1 MKTRNIA
8 IIVGLLLAGGTAWH
22 YRDKSTPAERM
33 LANGSPVAKGRVGA
47 SNQDWQFVPRGVLTA
62 ASPSSVDPRI
72 AKLTERL
79 RQKGMGR
86 VAPPVM
92 PTPVVPKESLIP
104 KQPILSEQQQKEL
117 NAIYNG
123 PYKDV
128 TYLGNGDNA
137 TVKMLASPDL
147 AWLPPGEAL
156 GAEAKSRR
164 FFTNNKALLRIG
176 SPDQEL
182 QLAKSETMTDG
193 TQVLRFQQTFGG
205 LEVWP
210 AQVVTN
216 VAKDG
221 RLTAMTGAY
230 VPTPEGL
237 ALNATVA
244 PTEAVRVAWAHIG
257 LLPPT
262 TRPAPVLKIYA
273 ENGAAKELAYEVMV
287 EGGMRDSQVFVSA
300 ISGKVLK
307 SISKICT
314 GAVTGSGVG
323 LVSSTPLPLNLWQ
336 SGATFYA
343 IDTSKPMYN
352 ATTGAGRIMIYNN
365 GNAGDAGLA
374 LSPIVAS
381 SSQFSFGDPEA
392 VSALYC
398 LGIVYNFY
406 QSDFGRNSYDNA
418 GATMIGVVRYAD
430 PAGTPM
436 NNAFWNGPR
445 KFMAFGNADKLA
457 GALDVVAHEMTHAVV
472 NTTADLVY
480 QNQSGALNESFA
492 DIFGEGAEW
501 KSSSTSD
508 WMIGTNLNNPLRN
521 MKDPG
526 SMQIGLGRSYP
537 AKMSE
542 FISDTDSFL
551 NNFDGRDAGGVHLNS
566 SIPNHAFYLLV
577 EGLPGGGIGRS
588 KAHQIFYRTLTTKL
602 NKGSDF
608 QDLRAGAVLSAKE
621 IYGVGSAESLKVMA
635 AFDAVEIYDPV
646 IVVSEVPDQYTP
658 VTGTDNY
665 VFLYPSN
672 GYYYLARR
680 EAAIDGAGYWDW
692 ISTYQLSMTT
702 RPSVS
707 GDGSTVAFVT
717 LDYDFGIA
725 QTSSTMGSQ
734 QQVFGYPGIFNSVAL
749 SPDATK
755 FACIARNSTTGIPE
769 SKLYLGNLSANTSEI
784 INLNVPTIDGVS
796 STPFTAVD
804 EIDFSP
810 DGTLLAFDGFSSTTL
825 SDGTTLSSWSIYIIN
840 LRTKAIYSLL
850 QQLPGVTVRRPS
862 FSRVGACRLAFELIE
877 GSRRYV
883 GAWDLMNGAWGEV
896 RNDPDV
902 GIGAYPRYSAADDKM
917 TYTGSYYSAGYYYPI
932 QAYMR
937 MLADRVSPD
946 NTQLPTA
953 VQYDGRNG
961 LSYRRGTFNGPPLVT
976 VAALNASVKGG
987 SSGKFRVSRI
997 AGDQTI
1003 RVPVS
1008 FKPIG
1013 TARPGADYARLD
1025 TVAVLPA
1032 GVSYVDVTVNSLI
1045 PAGGASKALT
1055 LSIDPQF
1062 HYTTPENPTAAT
1074 MTLIAATPTYAEWA
1088 AANGMSTVTKG
1099 ADDDGDGY
1107 SNLLEYALGANPSA
1121 MADISQSTAVAEA
1134 SGQKYMQIALSRSL
1148 IRPSLTW
1155 SLERSADM
1163 VNWTAATSSVITDTA
1178 SQLVLRDT
1186 LPLSGNEKRFIR
1198 VRVTEQ

>member
-8 IIVGLLLAGGTAWH
+8 IIIALLIAGGAARH
-22 YRDKSTPAERM
+22 FSDKSTPAERM
-33 LANGSPVAKGRVGA
+33 LAHGSPVAKGSIG
-47 SNQDWQFVPRGVLTA
+47 STKQDWQFVPRGVLT
-62 ASPSSVDPRI
+62 SSSVSVDPKI

-86 VAPPVM
+86 VAPQAM
-92 PTPVVPKESLIP
+92 PTPVVPKENLIP
-104 KQPILSEQQQKEL
+104 KQPVLSDLQQKEL
-117 NAIYNG
+117 NTILNG
-123 PYKDV
+123 PYKDI
-128 TYLGNGDNA
+128 TYLGNSDNA

-147 AWLPPGEAL
+147 AWLPPGEQL

-164 FFTNNKALLRIG
+164 FFANNKALLRIG
-176 SPDQEL
+176 APDQEL
-182 QLAKSETMTDG
+182 LLAKSETMTDG

-237 ALNATVA
+237 VLNATVA
-244 PTEAVRVAWAHIG
+244 SSEAVRVAWAHIG

-262 TRPAPVLKIYA
+262 ARPEPVLKIYA

-314 GAVTGSGVG
+314 GAVSGSGVG

-343 IDTSKPMYN
+343 RDTTKPMYN
-352 ATTGAGRIMIYNN
+352 AGTGAGVIQIYNN
-365 GNAGDAGLA
+365 NNTGPKGTFTE
-374 LSPIVAS
+374 STS
-381 SSQFSFGDPEA
+381 SSQFSFSDSEA
-392 VSALYC
+392 ASALYC
-398 LGIVYNFY
+398 MGKTYDFY
-406 QSDFGRNSYDNA
+406 LSEFSRNSYDNA
-418 GATMIGVVRYAD
+418 GATMIGVVRYASV
-430 PAGTPM
+430 AGTPM
-436 NNAFWNGPR
+436 PNAFWNGSW
-445 KFMAFGNADKLA
+445 MAFGNADKLA
-457 GALDVVAHEMTHAVV
+457 GALDVVAHEMSHAVIQK
-472 NTTADLVY
+472 TADLLY
-480 QNQSGALNESFA
+480 ENQSGAMNESFA
-492 DIFGEGAEW
+492 DIFGEGTEL
-501 KSSSTSD
+501 KVTGSSD
-508 WMIGTNLNNPLRN
+508 WKIGTNLVTMGILR
-521 MKDPG
+521 D
-526 SMQIGLGRSYP
+526 
-537 AKMSE
+537 
-542 FISDTDSFL
+542 FISPENHQQPSRMSAFVRTSTDE
-551 NNFDGRDAGGVHLNS
+551 GGVHTNS
-566 SIPNHAFYLLV
+566 GIPNHAYYLLV

-602 NKGSDF
+602 SKNSDF
-608 QDLRAGAVLSAKE
+608 QDLRAGAVLSANE
-621 IYGVGSAESLKVMA
+621 LYGSGSVESQKVKA
-635 AFDAVEIYDPV
+635 AFDAVEIYDPA

-658 VTGTDNY
+658 VAGTDSY

-680 EAAIDGAGYWDW
+680 EAAIDGAGNWDW

-734 QQVFGYPGIFNSVAL
+734 QQTFGYPGIFNSVAL
-749 SPDATK
+749 SPDSTK

-769 SKLYLGNLSANTSEI
+769 SRLYLGNLSTNTSEI

-796 STPFTAVD
+796 STPFTSVD

-810 DGTLLAFDGFSSTTL
+810 DGTMVAFDGYSSTTL
-825 SDGTTLSSWSIYIIN
+825 SDGTVLSGWSIYIIN

-850 QQLPGVTVRRPS
+850 RQLPGISVGRPS
-862 FSRVGACRLAFELIE
+862 FSRIGACRLAFELYD
-877 GSRRYV
+877 GTYRYAV
-883 GAWDLMNGAWGEV
+883 AWDLMNGSYGQV
-896 RNDPDV
+896 RQDLDR
-902 GIGAYPRYSAADDKM
+902 GIRAYPRYSAADDKM
-917 TYTGSYYSAGYYYPI
+917 TYTGSYYSAGYYYPV

-937 MLADRVSPD
+937 MLADKVSPD
-946 NTQLPTA
+946 NTQLPTS
-953 VQYDGRNG
+953 VQLYGRNG
-961 LSYRRGTFNGPPLVT
+961 LSYRRGAFNGPPLVT

-987 SSGKFRVSRI
+987 TSGKFRVSRI

-1013 TARPGADYARLD
+1013 TARPGADYSQLD
-1025 TVAVLPA
+1025 TIAVLPA

-1074 MTLIAATPTYAEWA
+1074 MTLTAATPTYAEWA
-1088 AANGMSTVTKG
+1088 AANGMSATTKG
-1099 ADDDGDGY
+1099 ADDDSDGY
-1107 SNLLEYALGANPSA
+1107 SNLLEYALGANPSS

-1148 IRPSLTW
+1148 IRPGLTW

-1186 LPLSGNEKRFIR
+1186 LPLNGNEKRFIR
-1198 VRVTEQ
+1198 IRVTEQ

>member
-1 MKTRNIA
+1 MRTRNIA
-8 IIVGLLLAGGTAWH
+8 IIIALLLVGSAAWH
-22 YRDKSTPAERM
+22 FSDKSTPAERM
-33 LANGSPVAKGRVGA
+33 LAHGSPVAKGSIG
-47 SNQDWQFVPRGVLTA
+47 STKQDWQFVPRGVLT
-62 ASPSSVDPRI
+62 SSSVSVDPKI

-86 VAPPVM
+86 VAPPAM
-92 PTPVVPKESLIP
+92 PAPVVPKESLIP

-117 NAIYNG
+117 NAILNG

-128 TYLGNGDNA
+128 TYLGNFDNA

-147 AWLPPGEAL
+147 AWLPPGEQL

-237 ALNATVA
+237 VLSPTVA
-244 PTEAVRVAWAHIG
+244 PGEAVRVAWAHIG

-262 TRPAPVLKIYA
+262 ARPEPVLKIYA

-336 SGATFYA
+336 EGATFYA
-343 IDTSKPMYN
+343 KDTTKPMYN
-352 ATTGAGRIMIYNN
+352 AGTGAGFIQIYNN
-365 GNAGDAGLA
+365 NNTGPSGTLTPATSTSQ
-374 LSPIVAS
+374 LS
-381 SSQFSFGDPEA
+381 FSDPEA
-392 VSALYC
+392 ASALYC
-398 LGIVYNFY
+398 LGRTYDFY
-406 QSDFGRNSYDNA
+406 QSEFGRNSYDNA
-418 GATMIGVVRYAD
+418 GANMIGVVRYAD
-430 PAGTPM
+430 KAGTPTA
-436 NNAFWNGPR
+436 NAHWSSAG
-445 KFMAFGNADKLA
+445 KYMAFGNADKYA
-457 GALDVVAHEMTHAVV
+457 GAIDIVAHEMTHAVV
-472 NTTADLVY
+472 NTTADLAY
-480 QNQSGALNESFA
+480 QNQSGAMNESFA
-492 DIFGEGAEW
+492 DIFGEGSEW
-501 KSSSTSD
+501 KVAGVSD
-508 WMIGTNLNNPLRN
+508 WKMGTSLSKPSRD
-521 MKDPG
+521 MKAPG
-526 SMQIGLGRSYP
+526 SMQIGSLGRSYP
-537 AKMSE
+537 EKMSE
-542 FISDTDSFL
+542 FISASDPFLDNLVNRDS
-551 NNFDGRDAGGVHLNS
+551 GGVHLNS

-588 KAHQIFYRTLTTKL
+588 KAHQIFYRTLATKL
-602 NKGSDF
+602 SKNSDF

-621 IYGVGSAESLKVMA
+621 LYGASSAESLKVMA

-646 IVVSEVPDQYTP
+646 IVVSDVPDQYKP
-658 VTGTDNY
+658 VSGTDSY
-665 VFLYPSN
+665 VYLYPSN

-680 EAAIDGAGYWDW
+680 EAAIDGVGYYNWV
-692 ISTYQLSMTT
+692 STYQVSMTT

-707 GDGSTVAFVT
+707 GDGSMVAFVT
-717 LDYDFGIA
+717 LDYDFGLA

-734 QQVFGYPGIFNSVAL
+734 QQKLGYPGIFNSVAL

-769 SKLYLGNLSANTSEI
+769 SKLYLGNLTTNTSEI
-784 INLNVPTIDGVS
+784 INLNVPAIDGES
-796 STPFTAVD
+796 SKPFTAVD

-810 DGTLLAFDGFSSTTL
+810 DGTLVAFDGYSSTTL

-862 FSRVGACRLAFELIE
+862 FSRIGACRLAFELIE
-877 GSRRYV
+877 GTRRYV
-883 GAWDLMNGAWGEV
+883 GAWDLMNGTWGEV
-896 RNDPDV
+896 RNDLDV

-917 TYTGSYYSAGYYYPI
+917 MYTGSYYYGGYYYPV

-937 MLADRVSPD
+937 MRSDYVSPD
-946 NTQLPTA
+946 TTQLPTS

-976 VAALNASVKGG
+976 VSALNASVKGG

-1013 TARPGADYARLD
+1013 TARPGADYSQLD
-1025 TVAVLPA
+1025 TIAVLPA

-1074 MTLIAATPTYAEWA
+1074 MTLTAATPTYAEWA
-1088 AANGMSTVTKG
+1088 VTNGMSATTKT

-1107 SNLLEYALGANPSA
+1107 SNLLEYALGANPKSA
-1121 MADISQSTAVAEA
+1121 DDIRQTTAIAEA
-1134 SGQKYMQIALSRSL
+1134 AGQKYLQISLTRSL
-1148 IRPSLTW
+1148 LRPGLTW

-1163 VNWTAATSSVITDTA
+1163 ASWTAATSSVVTDT
-1178 SQLVLRDT
+1178 STELVLRDT
-1186 LPLSGNEKRFIR
+1186 LPLTGNEKRFIR
-1198 VRVTEQ
+1198 IRVTE

>member
-8 IIVGLLLAGGTAWH
+8 IIIALLLVGGAAWH
-22 YRDKSTPAERM
+22 FSDRSTPAEQI
-33 LANGSPVAKGRVGA
+33 LAYGSPVAKGTVGTVR
-47 SNQDWQFVPRGVLTA
+47 QDWQFVPRGVLTSSSS
-62 ASPSSVDPRI
+62 ASTDPRI

-86 VAPPVM
+86 VAPSAM

-104 KQPILSEQQQKEL
+104 RQPVLSEQQQKEL

-128 TYLGNGDNA
+128 TYLGNSDNA

-147 AWLPPGEAL
+147 AWLPPGEQL

-164 FFTNNKALLRIG
+164 FFTNNKALLRIDA
-176 SPDQEL
+176 PDQEL
-182 QLAKSETMTDG
+182 LLAKAETMNDG

-216 VAKDG
+216 VANDG

-237 ALNATVA
+237 VLNATVA
-244 PTEAVRVAWAHIG
+244 PIEAVRVAWAHIG

-300 ISGKVLK
+300 ISGRVLK

-323 LVSSTPLPLNLWQ
+323 LVSSTPLSLNLWQ

-343 IDTSKPMYN
+343 KDTTKPMYN
-352 ATTGAGRIMIYNN
+352 SGSGAGFIQIYNN
-365 GNAGDAGLA
+365 NNTGPSGTFTPAT
-374 LSPIVAS
+374 S
-381 SSQFSFGDPEA
+381 SSQYSFSDPEA
-392 VSALYC
+392 ASALYC
-398 LGIVYNFY
+398 LGKVFDFY
-406 QSDFGRNSYDNA
+406 QSEFGRNSYDNA
-418 GATMIGVVRYAD
+418 GANMIGVVRFAQVSGQ
-430 PAGTPM
+430 PFA
-436 NNAFWNGPR
+436 NAFWSDAT
-445 KFMAFGNADKLA
+445 KIMAFGNYDKMA
-457 GALDVVAHEMTHAVV
+457 GALDVVGHEMTHAVV
-472 NTTADLVY
+472 SKSADLVY
-480 QNQSGALNESFA
+480 QDQSGAMNESFA
-492 DIFGEGAEW
+492 DIFGEGVEW
-501 KSSSTSD
+501 RVAGSSD
-508 WMIGTNLNNPLRN
+508 WKLGTNLTT
-521 MKDPG
+521 
-526 SMQIGLGRSYP
+526 IGVIRDMVTPEAHQQPS
-537 AKMSE
+537 KMS
-542 FISDTDSFL
+542 SYVRTTNDQ
-551 NNFDGRDAGGVHLNS
+551 GGVHTNS
-566 SIPNHAFYLLV
+566 GISNHAFYLLV
-577 EGLPGGGIGRS
+577 EGLPGGGIGRT

-602 NKGSDF
+602 SKNSDF

-621 IYGVGSAESLKVMA
+621 LYGVGSTEALKVMA
-635 AFDAVEIYDPV
+635 AFDAVEIYDPSV
-646 IVVSEVPDQYTP
+646 VVSTAPDQYTP
-658 VTGTDNY
+658 ASGTDSY
-665 VFLYPSN
+665 IYLYPSN

-680 EAAIDGAGYWDW
+680 EAAIDGAGYYNWV
-692 ISTYQLSMTT
+692 STYQLSMLT

-707 GDGSTVAFVT
+707 GDGGLVAFVT
-717 LDYDFGIA
+717 LDYDFGLA

-734 QQVFGYPGIFNSVAL
+734 QQKLGYPGIFNSVAL

-755 FACIARNSTTGIPE
+755 FACIARNSTTGIAE
-769 SKLYLGNLSANTSEI
+769 SKLYLGNLTTNTSEV

-796 STPFTAVD
+796 STPFTSVD

-810 DGTLLAFDGFSSTTL
+810 DGTMVAFDGYSSTTL
-825 SDGTTLSSWSIYIIN
+825 SDGTVLSGWSIYIIN

-850 QQLPGVTVRRPS
+850 RPTAGWGVSRPS
-862 FSRVGACRLAFELIE
+862 FSRIGACRLAFELYD
-877 GSRRYV
+877 GTYRYAA
-883 GAWDLMNGAWGEV
+883 AWDLMNGSIGQV
-896 RNDPDV
+896 RQDLDR
-902 GIGAYPRYSAADDKM
+902 GIRAYPRFSAADDKM
-917 TYTGSYYSAGYYYPI
+917 MYTGAYNSGGYYYPV
-932 QAYMR
+932 QAYMK
-937 MLADRVSPD
+937 MLSDHVNPD

-961 LSYRRGTFNGPPLVT
+961 LSYRRGSFNGPPLVT
-976 VAALNASVKGG
+976 VSALNSSVKGG

-1013 TARPGADYARLD
+1013 TARPGADYSQLD
-1025 TVAVLPA
+1025 TIAVLPA

-1074 MTLIAATPTYAEWA
+1074 MTLTAATPTYAEWA
-1088 AANGMSTVTKG
+1088 VTNGMSATTKT

-1107 SNLLEYALGANPSA
+1107 SNLLEYALGANPKSA
-1121 MADISQSTAVAEA
+1121 DDIRQATAIAEA
-1134 SGQKYMQIALSRSL
+1134 AGQKYLQISLTRTL
-1148 IRPSLTW
+1148 IRPGLTW

-1163 VNWTAATSSVITDTA
+1163 VNWTAASSSVITDTA
-1178 SQLVLRDT
+1178 SELVLRDA
-1186 LPLSGNEKRFIR
+1186 LPLTGNEKRFIR
-1198 VRVTEQ
+1198 IRVTE

>member
-1 MKTRNIA
+1 MKARNLA
-8 IIVGLLLAGGTAWH
+8 IIVGLLLVGGATWH
-22 YRDKSTPAERM
+22 FSDRSTPAERM
-33 LANGSPVAKGRVGA
+33 LANGSPVAKGSIGTA
-47 SNQDWQFVPRGVLTA
+47 KQDWQFVPRGVLTT

-92 PTPVVPKESLIP
+92 PAPVVPKENLIP

-117 NAIYNG
+117 NAILNG

-128 TYLGNGDNA
+128 TYLGNFDNA

-147 AWLPPGEAL
+147 AWLPPGELL

-176 SPDQEL
+176 APDQEL
-182 QLAKSETMTDG
+182 LLAKAETMNDG

-216 VAKDG
+216 VAQDG
-221 RLTAMTGAY
+221 RLTTMTGAY

-237 ALNATVA
+237 VLNATVA
-244 PTEAVRVAWAHIG
+244 SSEAVRVAWAHIG

-262 TRPAPVLKIYA
+262 ARPEPVLRIYA

-343 IDTSKPMYN
+343 IDTTKPMYN
-352 ATTGAGRIMIYNN
+352 AAAGTGRIKIYNN
-365 GNAGDAGLA
+365 NNQGPSAA
-374 LSPIVAS
+374 SPAS
-381 SSQFSFGDPEA
+381 SSASQYAYSDSEAASLLYNLGLTYDFYKNEFS
-392 VSALYC
+392 
-398 LGIVYNFY
+398 
-406 QSDFGRNSYDNA
+406 RNSYDNN
-418 GATMIGVVRYAD
+418 GADMIGIVRYTQQ
-430 PAGTPM
+430 AGIPM
-436 NNAFWNGPR
+436 LNATWNGS
-445 KFMAFGNADKLA
+445 FMAFGNADKFA

-472 NTTADLVY
+472 QKTAELVY
-480 QNQSGALNESFA
+480 ENQSGALNESLA
-492 DIFGEGAEW
+492 DIMGEGAEW
-501 KSSSTSD
+501 KAAGLSD
-508 WMIGTNLNNPLRN
+508 WKLGAVLG
-521 MKDPG
+521 PG
-526 SMQIGLGRSYP
+526 MQRDLIAPEACGQPS
-537 AKMSE
+537 KMS
-542 FISDTDSFL
+542 SFL
-551 NNFDGRDAGGVHLNS
+551 RTSTDYGGVHTNS
-566 SIPNHAFYLLV
+566 GIPNHAFYLLV

-602 NKGSDF
+602 SKNSDF
-608 QDLRAGAVLSAKE
+608 QDLRAGAVLSANE
-621 IYGVGSAESLKVMA
+621 LYGSGSVESQKVKA
-635 AFDAVEIYDPV
+635 AFDAVEIYDPA
-646 IVVSEVPDQYTP
+646 IVVSDVPDQYTP
-658 VTGTDNY
+658 VAGTDSY

-680 EAAIDGAGYWDW
+680 EAAIDGAGNWDW
-692 ISTYQLSMTT
+692 VSTYQLSMTT

-734 QQVFGYPGIFNSVAL
+734 QQKLGYPGIFNSVAL

-769 SKLYLGNLSANTSEI
+769 SKLYLGNLTTNTSEVI
-784 INLNVPTIDGVS
+784 SLNVPTIDGVS
-796 STPFTAVD
+796 STPFTSVD

-810 DGTLLAFDGFSSTTL
+810 DGTMVAFDGYSSTAL
-825 SDGTTLSSWSIYIIN
+825 SDGTVLSGWSIYIIN

-850 QQLPGVTVRRPS
+850 RQLPGVSVGRPS
-862 FSRVGACRLAFELIE
+862 FSRIGACRMAFELYD
-877 GSRRYV
+877 GTYRYA
-883 GAWDLMNGAWGEV
+883 GAWDLMNGSFGEV
-896 RNDPDV
+896 RKDMDR
-902 GIGAYPRYSAADDKM
+902 GIRAYPRYSAADDKM

-932 QAYMR
+932 QAYMG
-937 MLADRVSPD
+937 MLADKVSPD
-946 NTQLPTA
+946 NTQLPTS
-953 VQYDGRNG
+953 VQLYGRNG

-976 VAALNASVKGG
+976 VSALNASVKGG

-1013 TARPGADYARLD
+1013 TARPGADYSQLD
-1025 TVAVLPA
+1025 TIAVLPA

-1074 MTLIAATPTYAEWA
+1074 MTLTAATPTYAEWA
-1088 AANGMSTVTKG
+1088 ATNGMSATTKT

-1107 SNLLEYALGANPSA
+1107 SNLLEYALGANPKSA
-1121 MADISQSTAVAEA
+1121 DDIRQTTAIAEA
-1134 SGQKYMQIALSRSL
+1134 AGQKYLQISLTRSL
-1148 IRPSLTW
+1148 LRPGLTW

-1163 VNWTAATSSVITDTA
+1163 ANWTAATSSVVTDT
-1178 SQLVLRDT
+1178 SSELVLRDT
-1186 LPLSGNEKRFIR
+1186 LPLTGNEKRFIR
-1198 VRVTEQ
+1198 IRVTEQ

>member
-1 MKTRNIA
+1 MKTRNLA
-8 IIVGLLLAGGTAWH
+8 IIVALLIVGGAAWH
-22 YRDKSTPAERM
+22 FSDKSTPAERM
-33 LANGSPVAKGRVGA
+33 LAHGSPVAKGSIG
-47 SNQDWQFVPRGVLTA
+47 STKQDWQFVPRGVLTSSS
-62 ASPSSVDPRI
+62 ASTDPRI

-117 NAIYNG
+117 NAILNG

-147 AWLPPGEAL
+147 AWLPPGEQL

-164 FFTNNKALLRIG
+164 FFANNKALLRIG
-176 SPDQEL
+176 APDQEL
-182 QLAKSETMTDG
+182 LLAKSETMTDG

-237 ALNATVA
+237 VLNASVA

-323 LVSSTPLPLNLWQ
+323 LVSSTPLSLNLWQ
-336 SGATFYA
+336 SGSTFYA
-343 IDTSKPMYN
+343 IDTTKPMYN
-352 ATTGAGRIMIYNN
+352 ATTGAGRIMVFNN
-365 GNAGDAGLA
+365 NRGGQASLPS
-374 LSPIVAS
+374 SPVATS
-381 SSQFSFGDPEA
+381 SSQLTFSDPEA

-398 LGIVYNFY
+398 LGKVYDFY
-406 QSDFGRNSYDNA
+406 QSEFGRNSYDNA
-418 GATMIGVVRYAD
+418 GATMVGVVRYAD
-430 PAGTPM
+430 PAGMPWK
-436 NNAFWNGPR
+436 NAHWDG
-445 KFMAFGNADKLA
+445 KLMAFGDGDKLA
-457 GALDVVAHEMTHAVV
+457 GALDIVAHEMTHAVV
-472 NTTADLVY
+472 GNTAELVY
-480 QNQSGALNESFA
+480 QDQSGAMDESFA
-492 DIFGEGAEW
+492 DIFGEGTEL
-501 KSSSTSD
+501 KVTGSSD
-508 WMIGTNLNNPLRN
+508 WKIGTNLVTMGILR
-521 MKDPG
+521 D
-526 SMQIGLGRSYP
+526 
-537 AKMSE
+537 
-542 FISDTDSFL
+542 FISPENHQQPSRMSAFVRTSTDE
-551 NNFDGRDAGGVHLNS
+551 GGVHTNS
-566 SIPNHAFYLLV
+566 GIPNHAYYLLV

-602 NKGSDF
+602 SKNSDF

-621 IYGVGSAESLKVMA
+621 LYGVGSAESLKVMA
-635 AFDAVEIYDPV
+635 AFDAVEIYDPAT
-646 IVVSEVPDQYTP
+646 VVSDVPDQYTP
-658 VTGTDNY
+658 VAGTDSY

-680 EAAIDGAGYWDW
+680 EAAIDGAGNWDW
-692 ISTYQLSMTT
+692 VSTYQLSMTT

-734 QQVFGYPGIFNSVAL
+734 QQVFGFPGIFNSIAL

-769 SKLYLGNLSANTSEI
+769 SKLYLGNLSTNTSEI

-796 STPFTAVD
+796 SMPFTSVD

-810 DGTLLAFDGFSSTTL
+810 DGTMVAFDGYSSTTL
-825 SDGTTLSSWSIYIIN
+825 SDGTKLSGWSIYIIN

-850 QQLPGVTVRRPS
+850 RQLPGVTVRRPS
-862 FSRVGACRLAFELIE
+862 FSRIGACRLAFELTE

-883 GAWDLMNGAWGEV
+883 GAWDLMNGTFGEV
-896 RNDPDV
+896 RNDPDL

-917 TYTGSYYSAGYYYPI
+917 MYTGTYLYGGYYYPI
-932 QAYMR
+932 QAFMR
-937 MLADRVSPD
+937 MMSDRVNPD
-946 NTQLPTA
+946 NSQLPTS

-961 LSYRRGTFNGPPLVT
+961 LSYRRGAFNGPPLVT
-976 VAALNASVKGG
+976 VAALNSSVKGG

-1074 MTLIAATPTYAEWA
+1074 MTLTAATPTYAEWA
-1088 AANGMSTVTKG
+1088 ATNGMSATTKT

-1107 SNLLEYALGANPSA
+1107 SNLLEYALGANPSS
-1121 MADISQSTAVAEA
+1121 MADIRQATAIAEA
-1134 SGQKYMQIALSRSL
+1134 SGQKYMQLSLSRTL

-1163 VNWTAATSSVITDTA
+1163 VNWTAATSAVITDTA
-1178 SQLVLRDT
+1178 SELVLRDT

>member
-1 MKTRNIA
+1 MHFSDN
-8 IIVGLLLAGGTAWH
+8 
-22 YRDKSTPAERM
+22 STPAERM
-33 LANGSPVAKGRVGA
+33 LANGSPVAKGSVGSA
-47 SNQDWQFVPRGVLTA
+47 KQDWQFVPRGVLTA
-62 ASPSSVDPRI
+62 SSSASTDPRI

-86 VAPPVM
+86 VTPPAM
-92 PTPVVPKESLIP
+92 PAAVTPKESLIP
-104 KQPILSEQQQKEL
+104 KQPILTELQQKEL
-117 NAIYNG
+117 NAILNG

-128 TYLGNGDNA
+128 TYLGNADNA

-147 AWLPPGEAL
+147 AWLPPGEQL

-164 FFTNNKALLRIG
+164 FFTNNKSLLRIG
-176 SPDQEL
+176 APDQEL
-182 QLAKSETMTDG
+182 QLAKTETMTDG

-237 ALNATVA
+237 VLNAAVA
-244 PTEAVRVAWAHIG
+244 TGDAVRVAWAHIG
-257 LLPPT
+257 LLPPNN
-262 TRPAPVLKIYA
+262 RPEPVLKIYT

-307 SISKICT
+307 VISKICT
-314 GAVTGSGVG
+314 AAVTGSGVG

-343 IDTSKPMYN
+343 IDTTKPMYN
-352 ATTGAGRIMIYNN
+352 AAAGTGRIKIYNN
-365 GNAGDAGLA
+365 NNQGP
-374 LSPIVAS
+374 SAS
-381 SSQFSFGDPEA
+381 SSISSSTSQFSYSDPEA
-392 VSALYC
+392 VSALYN
-398 LGIVYNFY
+398 LGQTYDFFRNE
-406 QSDFGRNSYDNA
+406 FGRNSYDNT
-418 GATMIGVVRYAD
+418 GGDMIGIVRYAQQS
-430 PAGTPM
+430 GSPM
-436 NNAFWNGPR
+436 LNAFWNGS
-445 KFMAFGNADKLA
+445 FMAFGSADKFA

-472 NTTADLVY
+472 DKTADLVY
-480 QNQSGALNESFA
+480 ENQSGALNESIA
-492 DIFGEGAEW
+492 DIMGEGAEW
-501 KSSSTSD
+501 KSTGASD
-508 WMIGTNLNNPLRN
+508 WKLGSVLGPGMQRDMISPETCGQPST
-521 MKDPG
+521 
-526 SMQIGLGRSYP
+526 
-537 AKMSE
+537 MSS
-542 FISDTDSFL
+542 FVRTSTDH
-551 NNFDGRDAGGVHLNS
+551 GGVHTNS
-566 SIPNHAFYLLV
+566 GIPNHAFYLLV
-577 EGLPGGGIGRS
+577 EGLPGGGIGRP

-602 NKGSDF
+602 SKNSDF
-608 QDLRAGAVLSAKE
+608 YDLRAGAVLSANE
-621 IYGVGSAESLKVMA
+621 LYGSGSVESQKVKA
-635 AFDAVEIYDPV
+635 AFDSVEIYDPA
-646 IVVSEVPDQYTP
+646 IVVSEVPDQYTA
-658 VTGTDNY
+658 VAGTDSY
-665 VFLYPSN
+665 VYLYPSN

-680 EAAIDGAGYWDW
+680 EAAIDGAGYFNWV
-692 ISTYQLSMTT
+692 STYPLSMTT

-734 QQVFGYPGIFNSVAL
+734 QQTFGYPGIFNSVAL
-749 SPDATK
+749 SPDSTK
-755 FACIARNSTTGIPE
+755 FACIARNATTGIPE
-769 SKLYLGNLSANTSEI
+769 SKLYLGNLTTNTPEV

-825 SDGTTLSSWSIYIIN
+825 SDGTVLSGWSIYIIN

-850 QQLPGVTVRRPS
+850 RQLPGVTVRRPS
-862 FSRVGACRLAFELIE
+862 FSRIGACRLAFELTE

-883 GAWDLMNGAWGEV
+883 GAWDLMNGTFGEV
-896 RNDPDV
+896 RNDPDL

-917 TYTGSYYSAGYYYPI
+917 MYTGTYLYGGYYYPI
-932 QAYMR
+932 QAFMR
-937 MLADRVSPD
+937 MMSDRVNPD
-946 NTQLPTA
+946 NSQLPTS

-961 LSYRRGTFNGPPLVT
+961 LSYRRGAFNGPPLVT
-976 VAALNASVKGG
+976 VAALNSSVKGG

-1013 TARPGADYARLD
+1013 TARPGADYAQLD

-1074 MTLIAATPTYAEWA
+1074 MTLTAATPTYAEWA
-1088 AANGMSTVTKG
+1088 TTNGMSAATKT

-1107 SNLLEYALGANPSA
+1107 SNLLEYALGANPKSA
-1121 MADISQSTAVAEA
+1121 ADIAQTTAIAEVA
-1134 SGQKYMQIALSRSL
+1134 GQKYLQISLTRGL
-1148 IRPSLTW
+1148 IRPGLTW

-1163 VNWTAATSSVITDTA
+1163 ATWTAATSSVVTDT
-1178 SQLVLRDT
+1178 SSELVLRDT

-1198 VRVTEQ
+1198 IRVTEQ

>member
-8 IIVGLLLAGGTAWH
+8 IIVAVLIVGGAAWH
-22 YRDKSTPAERM
+22 FSDRSTPVERI
-33 LANGSPVAKGRVGA
+33 LANGSPVAKGSIG
-47 SNQDWQFVPRGVLTA
+47 STKQDWQFVPRGVLTSSS
-62 ASPSSVDPRI
+62 ASTDPRI

-86 VAPPVM
+86 VAPPAM

-104 KQPILSEQQQKEL
+104 KQPVLSDLQQKEL

-128 TYLGNGDNA
+128 TYLGNSDNA

-147 AWLPPGEAL
+147 AWLPPGEQL

-193 TQVLRFQQTFGG
+193 TQVLRFQQTLGG

-237 ALNATVA
+237 VLNATVA
-244 PTEAVRVAWAHIG
+244 PGEAVRVAWAHIG

-262 TRPAPVLKIYA
+262 ARPAPVLKIYA

-323 LVSSTPLPLNLWQ
+323 LVSSTPLSLNLWQ
-336 SGATFYA
+336 EGATFYA
-343 IDTSKPMYN
+343 KDTTKIMYN
-352 ATTGAGRIMIYNN
+352 AATGAGVIQIYNN
-365 GNAGDAGLA
+365 NNTGPSGTFTP
-374 LSPIVAS
+374 STS
-381 SSQFSFGDPEA
+381 TSQYSFSDQEA
-392 VSALYC
+392 ASALYC
-398 LGIVYNFY
+398 LGKVFDFY
-406 QSDFGRNSYDNA
+406 KSEFGRNSYDNA
-418 GATMIGVVRYAD
+418 GAMMIGIVRYAQV
-430 PAGTPM
+430 AGTPM
-436 NNAFWNGPR
+436 PNAFWSGSY
-445 KFMAFGNADKLA
+445 MAFGNYDRLA
-457 GALDVVAHEMTHAVV
+457 GALDVVAHEMSHAVI
-472 NTTADLVY
+472 NKTADLLY
-480 QNQSGALNESFA
+480 ENQSGAMNESFA
-492 DIFGEGAEW
+492 DIFGEGTEW
-501 KSSSTSD
+501 KVTGSSD
-508 WMIGTNLNNPLRN
+508 WKIGTNLVTMGILRD
-521 MKDPG
+521 MAMPEAYQDP
-526 SMQIGLGRSYP
+526 SR
-537 AKMSE
+537 MSL
-542 FISDTDSFL
+542 FL
-551 NNFDGRDAGGVHLNS
+551 RTTNDYGGVHHNS
-566 SIPNHAFYLLV
+566 GIPNHAFYLLV
-577 EGLPGGGIGRS
+577 EGLPGGGIGRP

-602 NKGSDF
+602 SKNSDF

-621 IYGVGSAESLKVMA
+621 LYGAGSAESLKVMA
-635 AFDAVEIYDPV
+635 AFDAVEIYDPA
-646 IVVSEVPDQYTP
+646 IVVSDVPDQHTP
-658 VTGTDNY
+658 VSGADSY
-665 VFLYPSN
+665 VYLYPYN

-680 EAAIDGAGYWDW
+680 EAAIDGVGYYNW
-692 ISTYQLSMTT
+692 ISTYQMSMLT

-707 GDGSTVAFVT
+707 GDGSMVAFVT
-717 LDYDFGIA
+717 LDYDCGLA
-725 QTSSTMGSQ
+725 QTSSTLGSQ
-734 QQVFGYPGIFNSVAL
+734 QQKFGYPGTFNSVAL
-749 SPDATK
+749 SPDAK
-755 FACIARNSTTGIPE
+755 QFACIARNSTTGIPE
-769 SKLYLGNLSANTSEI
+769 SKLYLGNLQTSASEVI
-784 INLNVPTIDGVS
+784 DLNVPTIDGVS
-796 STPFTAVD
+796 SMPFTSVD

-810 DGTLLAFDGFSSTTL
+810 DGTMVAFDGYSSTTL
-825 SDGTTLSSWSIYIIN
+825 SDGTKLSGWSIYIIN

-850 QQLPGVTVRRPS
+850 SPPAGWMVSRPS
-862 FSRVGACRLAFELIE
+862 FSRIGACRLAFEFID
-877 GSRRYV
+877 GTYRYAA
-883 GAWDLMNGAWGEV
+883 AWDLMNGTVGQV
-896 RNDPDV
+896 RQDLDR
-902 GIGAYPRYSAADDKM
+902 GIRAYPRFSAADDKM
-917 TYTGSYYSAGYYYPI
+917 MYTGTYYSAGYYYPV

-937 MLADRVSPD
+937 MLSDHVSPD
-946 NTQLPTA
+946 TTQLPTS

-961 LSYRRGTFNGPPLVT
+961 LSYRRGIYNGPPLVT
-976 VAALNASVKGG
+976 VAALDATVKGG
-987 SSGKFRVSRI
+987 KSGKFRVSRI

-1013 TARPGADYARLD
+1013 TARPGADYAQLD
-1025 TVAVLPA
+1025 TIAVLPA

-1074 MTLIAATPTYAEWA
+1074 MTLTAATPTYAEWA
-1088 AANGMSTVTKG
+1088 ATNGMSATTKT

-1107 SNLLEYALGANPSA
+1107 SNLLEYALGANPKSA
-1121 MADISQSTAVAEA
+1121 ADITQTTAIAEA
-1134 SGQKYMQIALSRSL
+1134 AGQKFLQVSLSRSL

-1163 VNWTAATSSVITDTA
+1163 TNWTAATSAVITDTA
-1178 SQLVLRDT
+1178 SELVLRDT
-1186 LPLSGNEKRFIR
+1186 LPLNGNEKRFIR
-1198 VRVTEQ
+1198 VRVTE

>member
-8 IIVGLLLAGGTAWH
+8 ITIALLIVGGAAWH
-22 YRDKSTPAERM
+22 FGDKSTPAERM
-33 LANGSPVAKGRVGA
+33 LAHGSPVAKGSIG
-47 SNQDWQFVPRGVLTA
+47 STKQDWQFVPRGVLT
-62 ASPSSVDPRI
+62 SSSVSADPKI

-86 VAPPVM
+86 IAPPAM

-104 KQPILSEQQQKEL
+104 KQPILSELQQKEL

-128 TYLGNGDNA
+128 TYLGNSDNA

-147 AWLPPGEAL
+147 AWLPPGEQL

-176 SPDQEL
+176 TPDQEL

-237 ALNATVA
+237 VLSATVA
-244 PTEAVRVAWAHIG
+244 PGEAVRVAWAHIG
-257 LLPPT
+257 LLSPT

-273 ENGAAKELAYEVMV
+273 EKGAAKELAYEVMV

-300 ISGKVLK
+300 NSGKVLK
-307 SISKICT
+307 SISRICT

-343 IDTSKPMYN
+343 IDTTKPMYN
-352 ATTGAGRIMIYNN
+352 AAASTGRIKIYNN
-365 GNAGDAGLA
+365 NNRGPSVG
-374 LSPIVAS
+374 SPAS
-381 SSQFSFGDPEA
+381 SSASQYAYSDTEA
-392 VSALYC
+392 ASLLYN
-398 LGIVYNFY
+398 LGLTYDFY
-406 QSDFGRNSYDNA
+406 KNEFGRNSYDNN
-418 GATMIGVVRYAD
+418 GADMIGIVRYTQD
-430 PAGTPM
+430 AGVPM
-436 NNAFWNGPR
+436 LNATWNGS
-445 KFMAFGNADKLA
+445 FMAFGNADKFA

-472 NTTADLVY
+472 QKTAELVY
-480 QNQSGALNESFA
+480 ENQSGALNESLS
-492 DIFGEGAEW
+492 DIMGEGTEW
-501 KSSSTSD
+501 KAAGSSD
-508 WMIGTNLNNPLRN
+508 WKMGSVLSPRLQRDMIVPEACGQP
-521 MKDPG
+521 
-526 SMQIGLGRSYP
+526 S
-537 AKMSE
+537 KMSS
-542 FISDTDSFL
+542 FLRTDS
-551 NNFDGRDAGGVHLNS
+551 DHGGVHTNS
-566 SIPNHAFYLLV
+566 GIPNHAFYLLV

-588 KAHQIFYRTLTTKL
+588 KAHQIFYRTLTSKL

-608 QDLRAGAVLSAKE
+608 QDMRAGAVLSANE
-621 IYGVGSAESLKVMA
+621 LYGAGSVESQKVKA
-635 AFDAVEIYDPV
+635 AFDAVEIYEPA
-646 IVVSEVPDQYTP
+646 IVVSDVPDQYTP
-658 VTGTDNY
+658 VAGTDSY

-680 EAAIDGAGYWDW
+680 EAAIDGVGYWNW

-707 GDGSTVAFVT
+707 GDGSMVAFVT
-717 LDYDFGIA
+717 LDHDFGIA

-734 QQVFGYPGIFNSVAL
+734 QQAFGYPGTFNSVAL

-769 SKLYLGNLSANTSEI
+769 SKLYLGNLTTNTSEV

-810 DGTLLAFDGFSSTTL
+810 DGSLLAFDGFSSTTL
-825 SDGTTLSSWSIYIIN
+825 SDGTVLSGWSIYIIN

-850 QQLPGVTVRRPS
+850 RQLPGISVGRPS
-862 FSRVGACRLAFELIE
+862 FSRIGACRMAFELYDDTY
-877 GSRRYV
+877 RYAV
-883 GAWDLMNGAWGEV
+883 AWDLMNGSYGLV
-896 RNDPDV
+896 RQDLDR
-902 GIGAYPRYSAADDKM
+902 GIRAYPRYSAADDKM
-917 TYTGSYYSAGYYYPI
+917 MYTGSYLSGGFYYPI

-937 MLADRVSPD
+937 MMSDRVSPD
-946 NTQLPTA
+946 NSQLPTA

-987 SSGKFRVSRI
+987 STGKFRVSRI
-997 AGDQTI
+997 SGDQAI

-1013 TARPGADYARLD
+1013 TARPGSDYARLD

-1032 GVSYVDVTVNSLI
+1032 GVSSVDITVNSLV
-1045 PAGGASKALT
+1045 PAGGATKALT
-1055 LSIDPQF
+1055 LSIDPQY
-1062 HYTTPENPTAAT
+1062 HYTTPENPTTAT
-1074 MTLIAATPTYAEWA
+1074 MALTAATPTYAEWA
-1088 AANGMSTVTKG
+1088 AGLGMSTTAKT

-1107 SNLLEYALGANPSA
+1107 SNLLEYALGMSPTTGGDVNLASGVT
-1121 MADISQSTAVAEA
+1121 DV
-1134 SGQKYMQIALSRSL
+1134 SGQKYLQLSVNRTL
-1148 IRPSLTW
+1148 VRPGITW

-1163 VNWTAATSSVITDTA
+1163 VNWSSATSAVITDTA

-1186 LPLSGNEKRFIR
+1186 LPLTGAEKRFIR
-1198 VRVTEQ
+1198 LRATEQ

>member
-1 MKTRNIA
+1 MKARNIA
-8 IIVGLLLAGGTAWH
+8 IIGGLLLVGGAAWH
-22 YRDKSTPAERM
+22 FSDKSTPAERM
-33 LANGSPVAKGRVGA
+33 LANGTPVAKGSIG
-47 SNQDWQFVPRGVLTA
+47 STKQDWQFVPRGVLT
-62 ASPSSVDPRI
+62 SSSVSVDPKI

-86 VAPPVM
+86 VAPPAM
-92 PTPVVPKESLIP
+92 PAPVVPKESLIP

-117 NAIYNG
+117 NAILNG

-128 TYLGNGDNA
+128 TYLGNFDNA

-147 AWLPPGEAL
+147 AWLPPGEQL

-176 SPDQEL
+176 TPDQEL

-216 VAKDG
+216 VANDG

-230 VPTPEGL
+230 IPTPEGL
-237 ALNATVA
+237 VLNASVA

-273 ENGAAKELAYEVMV
+273 ENGAARELAYEVMV

-343 IDTSKPMYN
+343 IDTTKPMYN
-352 ATTGAGRIMIYNN
+352 AAAGTGRIKIYNN
-365 GNAGDAGLA
+365 DNQGPSAA
-374 LSPIVAS
+374 SPAS
-381 SSQFSFGDPEA
+381 SSASQYTYSDSEAASLLYNLGLTYDFYKNEFS
-392 VSALYC
+392 
-398 LGIVYNFY
+398 
-406 QSDFGRNSYDNA
+406 RNSYDNN
-418 GATMIGVVRYAD
+418 GADMIGIVRYTQQ
-430 PAGTPM
+430 AGIPM
-436 NNAFWNGPR
+436 LNATWNGS
-445 KFMAFGNADKLA
+445 FMAFGNADKFA

-472 NTTADLVY
+472 QKTAELVY
-480 QNQSGALNESFA
+480 ENQSGALNESLA
-492 DIFGEGAEW
+492 DIMGEGAEW
-501 KSSSTSD
+501 KAAGLSD
-508 WMIGTNLNNPLRN
+508 WKLGAVLG
-521 MKDPG
+521 PG
-526 SMQIGLGRSYP
+526 MQRDLIVPEACGQPS
-537 AKMSE
+537 KMS
-542 FISDTDSFL
+542 SFL
-551 NNFDGRDAGGVHLNS
+551 RTSTDHGGVHTNS
-566 SIPNHAFYLLV
+566 GIPNHAFYLLV

-602 NKGSDF
+602 SKNSDF
-608 QDLRAGAVLSAKE
+608 YDLRAGAVLSANE
-621 IYGVGSAESLKVMA
+621 LYGSGSVESQKVKA
-635 AFDAVEIYDPV
+635 AFDAVEIFDPA

-658 VTGTDNY
+658 VAGTDNY
-665 VFLYPSN
+665 LFLYPSN

-717 LDYDFGIA
+717 LDYDCGIA

-734 QQVFGYPGIFNSVAL
+734 QQVFGFPGIFNSVAL

-755 FACIARNSTTGIPE
+755 FACIVRNATTGIPE
-769 SKLYLGNLSANTSEI
+769 SKLYLGNLSNNTTEVVD
-784 INLNVPTIDGVS
+784 LNVPTIDGVS
-796 STPFTAVD
+796 SKPFTSVD

-810 DGTLLAFDGFSSTTL
+810 DGTLLAFDGFSSTEL

-883 GAWDLMNGAWGEV
+883 GAWDLMNGALGEV
-896 RNDPDV
+896 RNDLDV

-932 QAYMR
+932 QAYMG
-937 MLADRVSPD
+937 MLADKVSPD
-946 NTQLPTA
+946 NTQLPTS
-953 VQYDGRNG
+953 VQLYGRNG

-976 VAALNASVKGG
+976 VATLNASVKGG

-1074 MTLIAATPTYAEWA
+1074 MTLTAATPTYAEWA

-1107 SNLLEYALGANPSA
+1107 SNLLEYALGANPSS

-1134 SGQKYMQIALSRSL
+1134 SGQKYMQLSLSRTL

-1163 VNWTAATSSVITDTA
+1163 VNWTAATSAVITDTA
-1178 SQLVLRDT
+1178 SELVLRDT

>member
-1 MKTRNIA
+1 
-8 IIVGLLLAGGTAWH
+8 
-22 YRDKSTPAERM
+22 
-33 LANGSPVAKGRVGA
+33 
-47 SNQDWQFVPRGVLTA
+47 
-62 ASPSSVDPRI
+62 
-72 AKLTERL
+72 
-79 RQKGMGR
+79 
-86 VAPPVM
+86 
-92 PTPVVPKESLIP
+92 
-104 KQPILSEQQQKEL
+104 
-117 NAIYNG
+117 
-123 PYKDV
+123 
-128 TYLGNGDNA
+128 
-137 TVKMLASPDL
+137 MLASPDL
-147 AWLPPGEAL
+147 AWLPPGELL

-176 SPDQEL
+176 APDQEL
-182 QLAKSETMTDG
+182 LLAKAETMTDG

-237 ALNATVA
+237 VLNATVA
-244 PTEAVRVAWAHIG
+244 PGEAVRVAWAHIG

-287 EGGMRDSQVFVSA
+287 EGGMRDSQVFISA

-307 SISKICT
+307 SISKICNV
-314 GAVTGSGVG
+314 AVSGSGVG
-323 LVSSTPLPLNLWQ
+323 VVSSTPLPLNLWKE
-336 SGATFYA
+336 GASFLAKDAT
-343 IDTSKPMYN
+343 KPMYN
-352 ATTGAGRIMIYNN
+352 AGTGDGVIQIYNN
-365 GNAGDAGLA
+365 NNTGPSGTFVPA
-374 LSPIVAS
+374 AS
-381 SSQFSFGDPEA
+381 SSQFSFSDPDA
-392 VSALYC
+392 ASALYC
-398 LGIVYNFY
+398 LGKTY
-406 QSDFGRNSYDNA
+406 DFFSSEFSRNSYDNA
-418 GATMIGVVRYAD
+418 GASMIAVVRYAET
-430 PAGTPM
+430 PGTPM
-436 NNAFWNGPR
+436 QNAFWNGA
-445 KFMAFGNADKLA
+445 FMGFGNGDKLA
-457 GALDVVAHEMTHAVV
+457 GALDVIGHEMTHAVV
-472 NTTADLVY
+472 DKTSGLVY
-480 QNQSGALNESFA
+480 DGQPGALNESFS
-492 DIFGEGAEW
+492 DIFGEGTEW
-501 KSSSTSD
+501 KVAGNSD
-508 WMIGTNLNNPLRN
+508 WKIGTNLTT
-521 MKDPG
+521 
-526 SMQIGLGRSYP
+526 IGVIRDMVVPENHQQPSR
-537 AKMSE
+537 MSA
-542 FISDTDSFL
+542 FADH
-551 NNFDGRDAGGVHLNS
+551 GGVHTNS
-566 SIPNHAFYLLV
+566 GIPNHAFYLLV

-602 NKGSDF
+602 SKNSDF
-608 QDLRAGAVLSAKE
+608 QDLRAGAVLSANE
-621 IYGVGSAESLKVMA
+621 LYGSGSVESQKVKA
-635 AFDAVEIYDPV
+635 AFDAVEIYDPA

-734 QQVFGYPGIFNSVAL
+734 QQTFGYPGIFNSVAL

-755 FACIARNSTTGIPE
+755 FACIVRNATTGIPE
-769 SKLYLGNLSANTSEI
+769 SKLYLGNLTTSTSEV
-784 INLNVPTIDGVS
+784 INLNAPTIDGVS
-796 STPFTAVD
+796 STPFTSVD

-810 DGTLLAFDGFSSTTL
+810 DGTMIAFDGFSSTTL

-877 GSRRYV
+877 GPRRYV
-883 GAWDLMNGAWGEV
+883 GAWDLMSGDWGEV
-896 RNDPDV
+896 RNDLDV

-917 TYTGSYYSAGYYYPI
+917 TYTGSYHSAGYYYPI
-932 QAYMR
+932 QAYMG
-937 MLADRVSPD
+937 MLADKVSPD
-946 NTQLPTA
+946 NTQLPTS
-953 VQYDGRNG
+953 VQLYGRNG

-976 VAALNASVKGG
+976 VATLNASVKGG

-1013 TARPGADYARLD
+1013 TARPGADYVQLD

-1045 PAGGASKALT
+1045 PAGGVSKALT

>member
-8 IIVGLLLAGGTAWH
+8 IIFGLLLVGGTAWH
-22 YRDKSTPAERM
+22 FSDRSTPAERM

-79 RQKGMGR
+79 RQNGMGR

-92 PTPVVPKESLIP
+92 PAPVVPKESLIP

-128 TYLGNGDNA
+128 TYLGNADNA

-164 FFTNNKALLRIG
+164 FFANNKALLRIG
-176 SPDQEL
+176 APDQEL
-182 QLAKSETMTDG
+182 LLAKNETMNDG

-237 ALNATVA
+237 VLNATVA
-244 PTEAVRVAWAHIG
+244 SSEAVRIAWAHIG

-262 TRPAPVLKIYA
+262 ARPEPVLKIYA
-273 ENGAAKELAYEVMV
+273 ENGTAKELAYEVMV

-300 ISGKVLK
+300 ISAKVLK
-307 SISKICT
+307 AISKICNV
-314 GAVTGSGVG
+314 AVSGSGIGV
-323 LVSSTPLPLNLWQ
+323 VSSTPLPLNLWKE
-336 SGATFYA
+336 GASFLA
-343 IDTSKPMYN
+343 KDTTKPMYN
-352 ATTGAGRIMIYNN
+352 AGTGDGVIQIYNN
-365 GNAGDAGLA
+365 NNTGPSGTFVPA
-374 LSPIVAS
+374 AS
-381 SSQFSFGDPEA
+381 SSQFSFSDPDA
-392 VSALYC
+392 ASALYC
-398 LGIVYNFY
+398 LGKTY
-406 QSDFGRNSYDNA
+406 DFFMSEFSRNSYDNA
-418 GATMIGVVRYAD
+418 GASMIAVVRFAETPGSPYA
-430 PAGTPM
+430 
-436 NNAFWNGPR
+436 NAFWNGAAGI
-445 KFMAFGNADKLA
+445 MGFGNGDKLA
-457 GALDVVAHEMTHAVV
+457 GALDVIGHEMTHAVV
-472 NTTADLVY
+472 QKTSDLVY
-480 QNQSGALNESFA
+480 ENQSGALNESFA
-492 DIFGEGAEW
+492 DIFGEGTEW
-501 KSSSTSD
+501 KTSGSAD
-508 WMIGTNLNNPLRN
+508 WKIGTNLVTMGVLRDMVVPEN
-521 MKDPG
+521 HQQP
-526 SMQIGLGRSYP
+526 SR
-537 AKMSE
+537 MSAFVRTTE
-542 FISDTDSFL
+542 DH
-551 NNFDGRDAGGVHLNS
+551 GGVHINS
-566 SIPNHAFYLLV
+566 GIPNRAFYLLV

-588 KAHQIFYRTLTTKL
+588 KAHQIFYRTLTSKL

-608 QDLRAGAVLSAKE
+608 QDMRAGAVLSANE
-621 IYGVGSAESLKVMA
+621 LYGSGSVESQKVKA
-635 AFDAVEIYDPV
+635 AFDAVEIYDPT

-658 VTGTDNY
+658 VAGTDNY
-665 VFLYPSN
+665 VFLYPSS

-734 QQVFGYPGIFNSVAL
+734 QQAFGYPGIFNSVAL

-769 SKLYLGNLSANTSEI
+769 SKLYLGNLSNNTTEVI
-784 INLNVPTIDGVS
+784 DLKVPTIDGVS
-796 STPFTAVD
+796 SKPFTAVD

-883 GAWDLMNGAWGEV
+883 GAWDLMSGDWGEV
-896 RNDPDV
+896 RNDLDV

-961 LSYRRGTFNGPPLVT
+961 LSYRRGAFNGPPLVT

-987 SSGKFRVSRI
+987 NSGKFRVSRI

-1074 MTLIAATPTYAEWA
+1074 MTLTAATPTYAEWA
-1088 AANGMSTVTKG
+1088 AANGMSAVTKG

-1107 SNLLEYALGANPSA
+1107 SNLLEYALGANPSS

-1148 IRPSLTW
+1148 IRPGLTW

-1186 LPLSGNEKRFIR
+1186 LPLNGNEKRFIR
-1198 VRVTEQ
+1198 IRVTEQ

>member
-8 IIVGLLLAGGTAWH
+8 IIVGLLLVGGAALH
-22 YRDKSTPAERM
+22 FSDRSTPAERM

-47 SNQDWQFVPRGVLTA
+47 SNHDWQFVPRGVLTT

-92 PTPVVPKESLIP
+92 AAPVVPKESLIP

-128 TYLGNGDNA
+128 TYLGNSDNA

-147 AWLPPGEAL
+147 AWLPPGEML

-176 SPDQEL
+176 APDQEL
-182 QLAKSETMTDG
+182 LLAKAETMTDG

-237 ALNATVA
+237 VLSATVA
-244 PTEAVRVAWAHIG
+244 SSEAVRVAWAHVG

-262 TRPAPVLKIYA
+262 ARPEPVLKIYA
-273 ENGAAKELAYEVMV
+273 ENGTAKELAYEVMV

-307 SISKICT
+307 AISKICN
-314 GAVTGSGVG
+314 GAVSGSGIG

-336 SGATFYA
+336 SGTTFYA
-343 IDTSKPMYN
+343 KDTTRPMYN
-352 ATTGAGRIMIYNN
+352 AGTGAGFIQIYNN
-365 GNAGDAGLA
+365 NNTGPSGTFTPAT
-374 LSPIVAS
+374 ST
-381 SSQFSFGDPEA
+381 SQFSFSDRDA
-392 VSALYC
+392 ASALYC
-398 LGIVYNFY
+398 LGKTYEFY
-406 QSDFGRNSYDNA
+406 QSEFGRNSYDNA
-418 GATMIGVVRYAD
+418 GASMIGVVRYAEV
-430 PAGTPM
+430 AGTPM
-436 NNAFWNGPR
+436 ANAFWNGSY
-445 KFMAFGNADKLA
+445 MAFGNYDRLA
-457 GALDVVAHEMTHAVV
+457 GALDVVAHEMSHAVISK
-472 NTTADLVY
+472 TADLLY
-480 QNQSGALNESFA
+480 ENQSGALNESFA
-492 DIFGEGAEW
+492 DIFGEGTEW
-501 KSSSTSD
+501 KTSGSAD
-508 WMIGTNLNNPLRN
+508 WKIGTNLVT
-521 MKDPG
+521 
-526 SMQIGLGRSYP
+526 IGVIRDMVVPENHQQPSR
-537 AKMSE
+537 MSA
-542 FISDTDSFL
+542 FVRTTADH
-551 NNFDGRDAGGVHLNS
+551 GGVHINS
-566 SIPNHAFYLLV
+566 GIPNRAFYLLV
-577 EGLPGGGIGRS
+577 EGLPGGGIGRA
-588 KAHQIFYRTLTTKL
+588 KAHQIFYRTLTSKL

-608 QDLRAGAVLSAKE
+608 QDMRAGAVLSANE
-621 IYGVGSAESLKVMA
+621 LYGSGSVESQKVKA
-635 AFDAVEIYDPV
+635 AFDAVEIYDPS

-658 VTGTDNY
+658 VAGTDNY
-665 VFLYPSN
+665 VFLYPSS

-725 QTSSTMGSQ
+725 QTSSTFGSQ

-755 FACIARNSTTGIPE
+755 FACIARNATTGIPE
-769 SKLYLGNLSANTSEI
+769 SKLYLGNLTTNTYEV
-784 INLNVPTIDGVS
+784 INLNVPAIDGS
-796 STPFTAVD
+796 LSKPFTAVD

-810 DGTLLAFDGFSSTTL
+810 DGTMVAFDGFSSTTL

-883 GAWDLMNGAWGEV
+883 GAWDLMSGDWGEV
-896 RNDPDV
+896 RNDLDV

-917 TYTGSYYSAGYYYPI
+917 TYTGSYYSGGYYPI
-932 QAYMR
+932 QAFMR
-937 MLADRVSPD
+937 LLADRVSPD

-987 SSGKFRVSRI
+987 SAGKFRVSRI

-1088 AANGMSTVTKG
+1088 AANGMSAVTKG

-1198 VRVTEQ
+1198 IRVTEQ

>member
-1 MKTRNIA
+1 MKARNIA
-8 IIVGLLLAGGTAWH
+8 IIVGLLLVGGATWH
-22 YRDKSTPAERM
+22 FSDKSTPAERM
-33 LANGSPVAKGRVGA
+33 LANGSPVAKGTVGTVK
-47 SNQDWQFVPRGVLTA
+47 QDWQFVPRGVLT
-62 ASPSSVDPRI
+62 SSSVSVDPKI

-92 PTPVVPKESLIP
+92 PAPVVRKESLIT
-104 KQPILSEQQQKEL
+104 KQPILSEPQQKEL
-117 NAIYNG
+117 NAILNG

-128 TYLGNGDNA
+128 TYLGNFDNA

-147 AWLPPGEAL
+147 AWLPPGEQL
-156 GAEAKSRR
+156 GAEAKSHR
-164 FFTNNKALLRIG
+164 FFTSNKALLRIG
-176 SPDQEL
+176 TPDLEL
-182 QLAKSETMTDG
+182 LLAKAETMTDG

-237 ALNATVA
+237 VLDATVA
-244 PTEAVRVAWAHIG
+244 PGEAVRVAWAHIG

-262 TRPAPVLKIYA
+262 ARPEPVLKIYA

-307 SISKICT
+307 SISKICN

-323 LVSSTPLPLNLWQ
+323 LVSSTPLSLNLWQ

-343 IDTSKPMYN
+343 KDTTKTMYN
-352 ATTGAGRIMIYNN
+352 SGTGAGFIQIYNN
-365 GNAGDAGLA
+365 NNTGPSGTLTPAT
-374 LSPIVAS
+374 ST
-381 SSQFSFGDPEA
+381 SQFSFSDPEA
-392 VSALYC
+392 ASALYC
-398 LGIVYNFY
+398 LGKTYDFY
-406 QSDFGRNSYDNA
+406 QSEFGRNSYDNA
-418 GATMIGVVRYAD
+418 GASMIGFVRYAEV
-430 PAGTPM
+430 AGKPM
-436 NNAFWNGPR
+436 QNAFWNGS
-445 KFMAFGNADKLA
+445 FMAFGSADKFA
-457 GALDVVAHEMTHAVV
+457 GAIDVVAHEMTHAVV
-472 NTTADLVY
+472 QKTADLVY
-480 QNQSGALNESFA
+480 ENQSGALNESIA
-492 DIFGEGAEW
+492 DIMGEGAEW
-501 KSSSTSD
+501 KSTGSSD
-508 WMIGTNLNNPLRN
+508 WKLGSVLGPGMQRDMISPETCGQPST
-521 MKDPG
+521 
-526 SMQIGLGRSYP
+526 
-537 AKMSE
+537 MSS
-542 FISDTDSFL
+542 FVRTSTDH
-551 NNFDGRDAGGVHLNS
+551 GGVHTNS
-566 SIPNHAFYLLV
+566 GIPNHAFYLLV

-602 NKGSDF
+602 SKNSDF

-621 IYGVGSAESLKVMA
+621 LYGAGSAESLKVMA
-635 AFDAVEIYDPV
+635 AFDAVEIYDPA
-646 IVVSEVPDQYTP
+646 IVVSDVPDQYTP
-658 VTGTDNY
+658 VAGTDSY
-665 VFLYPSN
+665 VFLYPSS
-672 GYYYLARR
+672 GHYYLARR
-680 EAAIDGAGYWDW
+680 EAAIDGVGYWNW
-692 ISTYQLSMTT
+692 ISTYQLSMLT
-702 RPSVS
+702 RPSAS
-707 GDGSTVAFVT
+707 GDGSMVAFVT
-717 LDYDFGIA
+717 LDYDFGLA

-734 QQVFGYPGIFNSVAL
+734 QQKLGYPGTFNSVAL

-769 SKLYLGNLSANTSEI
+769 SKLYLGNLTTNTSEV

-796 STPFTAVD
+796 STPFTSVD

-810 DGTLLAFDGFSSTTL
+810 DGTMVAFDGYSSATL
-825 SDGTTLSSWSIYIIN
+825 SDGTKLQGWSIYIIN

-850 QQLPGVTVRRPS
+850 RQLPGVSVSRPS
-862 FSRVGACRLAFELIE
+862 FSRIGACRMAFELYD
-877 GSRRYV
+877 GTYRYAE
-883 GAWDLMNGAWGEV
+883 AWDLMNGSYGQV
-896 RNDPDV
+896 RQDV
-902 GIGAYPRYSAADDKM
+902 DRGVRLYPRFSAADDKM
-917 TYTGSYYSAGYYYPI
+917 TYTGSYYSGGYYYPV

-937 MLADRVSPD
+937 MLPDHVNPD

-976 VAALNASVKGG
+976 VATLNASVKGG

-1013 TARPGADYARLD
+1013 TARPGADYSQLD
-1025 TVAVLPA
+1025 TIAVLPA

-1045 PAGGASKALT
+1045 PAGGASKLLT

-1074 MTLIAATPTYAEWA
+1074 MTLTAATPTYAEWA
-1088 AANGMSTVTKG
+1088 AANGMSGTTKS

-1107 SNLLEYALGANPSA
+1107 SNLLEYALGANPKSA
-1121 MADISQSTAVAEA
+1121 ADIRQSTAVAEVT
-1134 SGQKYMQIALSRSL
+1134 GQKYMQISLSRTL
-1148 IRPSLTW
+1148 IRPSVTW
-1155 SLERSADM
+1155 SLERSVDM
-1163 VNWTAATSSVITDTA
+1163 VNWTVATSSVITDTA
-1178 SQLVLRDT
+1178 AELVLRDT

>member
-1 MKTRNIA
+1 MKARNIA
-8 IIVGLLLAGGTAWH
+8 IIVGLLLVGGATWH
-22 YRDKSTPAERM
+22 FSDKSTPAERM
-33 LANGSPVAKGRVGA
+33 LANGSPVAKGSIGTA
-47 SNQDWQFVPRGVLTA
+47 KQDWQFVPRGVLTT

-117 NAIYNG
+117 NAILNG

-147 AWLPPGEAL
+147 AWLPPGEQL

-176 SPDQEL
+176 APDQEL
-182 QLAKSETMTDG
+182 LLAKAETMTDG

-216 VAKDG
+216 VANDG

-307 SISKICT
+307 SISKICNV
-314 GAVTGSGVG
+314 AVSGSGVG
-323 LVSSTPLPLNLWQ
+323 VVSSTPLPLNLWKE
-336 SGATFYA
+336 GASFLAKDAT
-343 IDTSKPMYN
+343 KPMYN
-352 ATTGAGRIMIYNN
+352 AGTGDGVIQIYNN
-365 GNAGDAGLA
+365 NNTGPSGTFVPA
-374 LSPIVAS
+374 AS
-381 SSQFSFGDPEA
+381 SSQFSFSDPDA
-392 VSALYC
+392 ASALYC
-398 LGIVYNFY
+398 LGKTY
-406 QSDFGRNSYDNA
+406 DFFSSEFSRNSYDNA
-418 GATMIGVVRYAD
+418 GASMIAVVRYAQT
-430 PAGTPM
+430 PGTPM
-436 NNAFWNGPR
+436 QNAFWNGT
-445 KFMAFGNADKLA
+445 FMGFGNGDKLA
-457 GALDVVAHEMTHAVV
+457 GALDVIGHEMTHAVV
-472 NTTADLVY
+472 DKTSGLVY
-480 QNQSGALNESFA
+480 DGQPGALNESFS
-492 DIFGEGAEW
+492 DIFGEGTEW
-501 KSSSTSD
+501 KVAGNSD
-508 WMIGTNLNNPLRN
+508 WKIGTNLTTMGVLRDMVVPEN
-521 MKDPG
+521 HQQP
-526 SMQIGLGRSYP
+526 SR
-537 AKMSE
+537 MSA
-542 FISDTDSFL
+542 FVRTTADH
-551 NNFDGRDAGGVHLNS
+551 GGVHMNS
-566 SIPNHAFYLLV
+566 GIPNRAFYLLV

-588 KAHQIFYRTLTTKL
+588 KAHQIFYRTLTSKL

-608 QDLRAGAVLSAKE
+608 QDMRAGAVLSANE
-621 IYGVGSAESLKVMA
+621 LYGSGSVESQKVKA
-635 AFDAVEIYDPV
+635 AFDAVEIYDPA

-658 VTGTDNY
+658 VAGTDNY

-680 EAAIDGAGYWDW
+680 EAAIDGVGYWNW

-769 SKLYLGNLSANTSEI
+769 SKLYLGNLSTSTSEI

-810 DGTLLAFDGFSSTTL
+810 DGTMVAFDGYSSTTL

-896 RNDPDV
+896 RNDLDV

-917 TYTGSYYSAGYYYPI
+917 TYTGSYYSGGYYPI
-932 QAYMR
+932 QAYKR
-937 MLADRVSPD
+937 LLADKVSPD

-1121 MADISQSTAVAEA
+1121 MADISQSTAVAEV

-1198 VRVTEQ
+1198 IRVTEQ

>member
-1 MKTRNIA
+1 MKTRNIV
-8 IIVGLLLAGGTAWH
+8 IIVALLIVGGAAWH
-22 YRDKSTPAERM
+22 FSDKSTPAERM
-33 LANGSPVAKGRVGA
+33 LAHGSPVAKGSIG
-47 SNQDWQFVPRGVLTA
+47 STKQDWQFVPRGVLTS
-62 ASPSSVDPRI
+62 SPVSVDPKI

-86 VAPPVM
+86 VAPQAM
-92 PTPVVPKESLIP
+92 PTPVVPKENLIP

-128 TYLGNGDNA
+128 TYLGNSDNA

-147 AWLPPGEAL
+147 AWLPPGEQL

-164 FFTNNKALLRIG
+164 FFANNKALLRIG
-176 SPDQEL
+176 APDQEL
-182 QLAKSETMTDG
+182 LLAKAETMNDG

-237 ALNATVA
+237 VLNATVA
-244 PTEAVRVAWAHIG
+244 SSEAVRVAWAHIG

-262 TRPAPVLKIYA
+262 ARPEPVLKIYA

-300 ISGKVLK
+300 ITGKVLK

-314 GAVTGSGVG
+314 GAVSGSGVG
-323 LVSSTPLPLNLWQ
+323 IVSSTPLPLNLWQ

-343 IDTSKPMYN
+343 IDTTKPMYN
-352 ATTGAGRIMIYNN
+352 AAAGTGRIKIYNN
-365 GNAGDAGLA
+365 NNQGPSAS
-374 LSPIVAS
+374 SPAS
-381 SSQFSFGDPEA
+381 SSASQYAYSDSEAASLLYNLGLTYDFYKNEFS
-392 VSALYC
+392 
-398 LGIVYNFY
+398 
-406 QSDFGRNSYDNA
+406 RNSYDNN
-418 GATMIGVVRYAD
+418 GADMIGIVRYTQE
-430 PAGTPM
+430 AGVPM
-436 NNAFWNGPR
+436 LNATWNGS
-445 KFMAFGNADKLA
+445 FMAFGNADKFA

-472 NTTADLVY
+472 QKTAELVY
-480 QNQSGALNESFA
+480 ENQSGALNESLA
-492 DIFGEGAEW
+492 DIMGEGAEW
-501 KSSSTSD
+501 KAAGLSD
-508 WMIGTNLNNPLRN
+508 WKLGSVLGPGMQRDMIVPEACGQP
-521 MKDPG
+521 
-526 SMQIGLGRSYP
+526 S
-537 AKMSE
+537 KMS
-542 FISDTDSFL
+542 SFL
-551 NNFDGRDAGGVHLNS
+551 RTSNDHGGVHTNS
-566 SIPNHAFYLLV
+566 GIPNHAFYLLV

-588 KAHQIFYRTLTTKL
+588 KAHQIFYRTLTSKL

-608 QDLRAGAVLSAKE
+608 QDMRAGAVLSANE
-621 IYGVGSAESLKVMA
+621 LYGSGSVESQKVKA
-635 AFDAVEIYDPV
+635 AFDAVEIYDPS

-658 VTGTDNY
+658 VAGTDNY

-680 EAAIDGAGYWDW
+680 EAAIDGVGYYNW
-692 ISTYQLSMTT
+692 ISTYQVSMTT

-707 GDGSTVAFVT
+707 GDGSMVAFVT
-717 LDYDFGIA
+717 LDYDFGLA

-734 QQVFGYPGIFNSVAL
+734 QQKFGYPGIFNSVAL

-769 SKLYLGNLSANTSEI
+769 SKLYLGNLTTNSSEV

-796 STPFTAVD
+796 STPFTSVD

-810 DGTLLAFDGFSSTTL
+810 DGTMVAFDGYSSTTL
-825 SDGTTLSSWSIYIIN
+825 SDGTVLSGWSIYIIN

-850 QQLPGVTVRRPS
+850 RQLPGVSVGRPS
-862 FSRVGACRLAFELIE
+862 FSRIGACRMAFELYD
-877 GSRRYV
+877 GTYRYAA
-883 GAWDLMNGAWGEV
+883 AWDLMNGSYGQV
-896 RNDPDV
+896 RQDLDR
-902 GIGAYPRYSAADDKM
+902 GIRAYPRYSAADDKM
-917 TYTGSYYSAGYYYPI
+917 TYTGSYYSGGYYYPI

-937 MLADRVSPD
+937 MLPDHVNPD

-987 SSGKFRVSRI
+987 TSGKFRVSRI

-1013 TARPGADYARLD
+1013 TARPGADYAQLD
-1025 TVAVLPA
+1025 TIAVLPA

-1074 MTLIAATPTYAEWA
+1074 MTLTAATPTYAEWA
-1088 AANGMSTVTKG
+1088 ATNGMGATTKT
-1099 ADDDGDGY
+1099 ADDDGDGF
-1107 SNLLEYALGANPSA
+1107 SNLLEYALGANPKSA
-1121 MADISQSTAVAEA
+1121 ADIRQTTAIAEA
-1134 SGQKYMQIALSRSL
+1134 AGQKYLQISLTRSL
-1148 IRPSLTW
+1148 LRPSLTW

-1163 VNWTAATSSVITDTA
+1163 VSWTAAASSVITDT
-1178 SQLVLRDT
+1178 STELVLRDT
-1186 LPLSGNEKRFIR
+1186 LPLTGNEKRFIR
-1198 VRVTEQ
+1198 IRVTEQ

>member
-1 MKTRNIA
+1 MKARNIA
-8 IIVGLLLAGGTAWH
+8 IIVGLLLVGGATWH
-22 YRDKSTPAERM
+22 FSDKSTPAERM
-33 LANGSPVAKGRVGA
+33 LANGSPVAKGSIGTA
-47 SNQDWQFVPRGVLTA
+47 KQDWQFVPRGVLTT

-117 NAIYNG
+117 NAILNG

-147 AWLPPGEAL
+147 AWLPPGEQL

-273 ENGAAKELAYEVMV
+273 ENGVAKELAYEVMV

-307 SISKICT
+307 SISKICNV
-314 GAVTGSGVG
+314 AVSGSGVG
-323 LVSSTPLPLNLWQ
+323 VVSSTPLPLNLWKE
-336 SGATFYA
+336 GASFLAKDAT
-343 IDTSKPMYN
+343 KPMYN
-352 ATTGAGRIMIYNN
+352 AGTGDGVIQIYNN
-365 GNAGDAGLA
+365 NNTGPSGTFVPA
-374 LSPIVAS
+374 AS
-381 SSQFSFGDPEA
+381 SSQFSFSDPDA
-392 VSALYC
+392 ASALYC
-398 LGIVYNFY
+398 LGKTY
-406 QSDFGRNSYDNA
+406 DFFSSEFSRNSYDNA
-418 GATMIGVVRYAD
+418 GASMIAVVRYAET
-430 PAGTPM
+430 PGTPM
-436 NNAFWNGPR
+436 QNAFWNGA
-445 KFMAFGNADKLA
+445 FMGFGNGDKLA
-457 GALDVVAHEMTHAVV
+457 GALDVIGHEMTHAVV
-472 NTTADLVY
+472 DKTSGLVY
-480 QNQSGALNESFA
+480 DGQSGALNESFS
-492 DIFGEGAEW
+492 DIFGEGTEW
-501 KSSSTSD
+501 KVAGNSD
-508 WMIGTNLNNPLRN
+508 WKIGTNLTTMGVLRDMVAPEN
-521 MKDPG
+521 HQQP
-526 SMQIGLGRSYP
+526 SR
-537 AKMSE
+537 MSA
-542 FISDTDSFL
+542 FVRTTLDH
-551 NNFDGRDAGGVHLNS
+551 GGVHINS
-566 SIPNHAFYLLV
+566 GIPNRAFYLLV

-588 KAHQIFYRTLTTKL
+588 KAHQIFYRTLTSKL

-608 QDLRAGAVLSAKE
+608 QDMRAGAVLSANE
-621 IYGVGSAESLKVMA
+621 LYGSGSVESQKVKA
-635 AFDAVEIYDPV
+635 AFDAVEIYDPA

-692 ISTYQLSMTT
+692 ISTYPLSMTT

-734 QQVFGYPGIFNSVAL
+734 QQTFGYPGIFNSVAL

-755 FACIARNSTTGIPE
+755 FACIVRNETTGIPE
-769 SKLYLGNLSANTSEI
+769 SKLYLGNLTTSTSEV
-784 INLNVPTIDGVS
+784 INLNAPTIDGVS
-796 STPFTAVD
+796 STPFTSVD

-810 DGTLLAFDGFSSTTL
+810 DGTMIAFDGFSSTTL

-877 GSRRYV
+877 GPRRYV
-883 GAWDLMNGAWGEV
+883 GAWDLMSGDWGEV
-896 RNDPDV
+896 RNDLDV

-917 TYTGSYYSAGYYYPI
+917 TYTGSYYSAGYYDPI
-932 QAYMR
+932 QAYMG
-937 MLADRVSPD
+937 MLADKVSPD

-987 SSGKFRVSRI
+987 SAGKFRVSRI

-1013 TARPGADYARLD
+1013 TARPGADYVQLD

-1198 VRVTEQ
+1198 IRVTEQ

>member
-1 MKTRNIA
+1 MKARNIA
-8 IIVGLLLAGGTAWH
+8 IIVGLLLVGGATWH
-22 YRDKSTPAERM
+22 FSDKSTPAERM
-33 LANGSPVAKGRVGA
+33 LANGSPVAKGSIGTA
-47 SNQDWQFVPRGVLTA
+47 KQDWQFVPRGVLTT

-117 NAIYNG
+117 NGILNG

-176 SPDQEL
+176 APDQEL
-182 QLAKSETMTDG
+182 LLAKAETMTDG

-216 VAKDG
+216 VANDG

-307 SISKICT
+307 SISKICNV
-314 GAVTGSGVG
+314 AVSGSGVG
-323 LVSSTPLPLNLWQ
+323 VVSSTPLPLNLWKE
-336 SGATFYA
+336 GASFLAKDAT
-343 IDTSKPMYN
+343 KPMYN
-352 ATTGAGRIMIYNN
+352 AGTGDGVIQIYNN
-365 GNAGDAGLA
+365 NNTGPSGTFVPA
-374 LSPIVAS
+374 AS
-381 SSQFSFGDPEA
+381 SSQFSFSDPDA
-392 VSALYC
+392 ASALYC
-398 LGIVYNFY
+398 LGKTY
-406 QSDFGRNSYDNA
+406 DFFSSEFSRNSYDNA
-418 GATMIGVVRYAD
+418 GASMIAVVRYAET
-430 PAGTPM
+430 PGTPM
-436 NNAFWNGPR
+436 QNAFWNGA
-445 KFMAFGNADKLA
+445 FMGFGNGDKLA
-457 GALDVVAHEMTHAVV
+457 GALDVIGHEMTHAVV
-472 NTTADLVY
+472 DKTSGLVY
-480 QNQSGALNESFA
+480 DGQPGALNESFS
-492 DIFGEGAEW
+492 DIFGEGTEW
-501 KSSSTSD
+501 KVAGNSD
-508 WMIGTNLNNPLRN
+508 WKIGTNLTTMGVLRDMVAPEN
-521 MKDPG
+521 HQQP
-526 SMQIGLGRSYP
+526 SR
-537 AKMSE
+537 MSAFVRTTE
-542 FISDTDSFL
+542 DH
-551 NNFDGRDAGGVHLNS
+551 GGVHINS
-566 SIPNHAFYLLV
+566 GIPNRAFYLLV

-588 KAHQIFYRTLTTKL
+588 KAHQIFYRTLTSKL

-608 QDLRAGAVLSAKE
+608 QDMRAGAVLSANE
-621 IYGVGSAESLKVMA
+621 LYGSGSVESQKVKA
-635 AFDAVEIYDPV
+635 AFDAVEIYDPA

-658 VTGTDNY
+658 VAGTDNY

-680 EAAIDGAGYWDW
+680 EAAIDGVGYWDW

-734 QQVFGYPGIFNSVAL
+734 QQVIGYPGIFNSVAL

-755 FACIARNSTTGIPE
+755 IACIARNSTTGIPE

-810 DGTLLAFDGFSSTTL
+810 DGTMVAFDGYSSTTL
-825 SDGTTLSSWSIYIIN
+825 SDGTVLSGWSIYIIN

-850 QQLPGVTVRRPS
+850 RQLPGVSVGRPS
-862 FSRVGACRLAFELIE
+862 FSRIGACRMAFELYD
-877 GSRRYV
+877 GTYRYA
-883 GAWDLMNGAWGEV
+883 GAWDLMNGSFGEV
-896 RNDPDV
+896 RKDMDR
-902 GIGAYPRYSAADDKM
+902 GIRAYPRYSAADDKM

-932 QAYMR
+932 QAYMG
-937 MLADRVSPD
+937 MLADKVSPD
-946 NTQLPTA
+946 NTQLPTS
-953 VQYDGRNG
+953 VQLYGRNG

-1121 MADISQSTAVAEA
+1121 MADISQSTAVAEV

-1198 VRVTEQ
+1198 IRVTEQ

>member
-1 MKTRNIA
+1 
-8 IIVGLLLAGGTAWH
+8 
-22 YRDKSTPAERM
+22 M
-33 LANGSPVAKGRVGA
+33 LANGSPVAKGNIG
-47 SNQDWQFVPRGVLTA
+47 SKQQDWQFVPRGVLT
-62 ASPSSVDPRI
+62 SSSISVDPKI

-86 VAPPVM
+86 VAPPAM

-104 KQPILSEQQQKEL
+104 KQPILSEKQQKEL
-117 NAIYNG
+117 NAILNG

-128 TYLGNGDNA
+128 TYLGNSDNA

-147 AWLPPGEAL
+147 AWLPPGEQL

-176 SPDQEL
+176 APDQEL
-182 QLAKSETMTDG
+182 LLAKAETMNDG
-193 TQVLRFQQTFGG
+193 TQVLRFQQTFSG

-216 VAKDG
+216 VANDG

-237 ALNATVA
+237 VLNATVA
-244 PTEAVRVAWAHIG
+244 PTEAVRVAWAHNG

-262 TRPAPVLKIYA
+262 TRPEPVLKIYA

-300 ISGKVLK
+300 ITGKVLK

-314 GAVTGSGVG
+314 GAVSGSGVG
-323 LVSSTPLPLNLWQ
+323 IVSSTPLPLNLWQ

-343 IDTSKPMYN
+343 IDTTKPMYN
-352 ATTGAGRIMIYNN
+352 STTGAGRIMIYNN

-374 LSPIVAS
+374 SSPIVAS
-381 SSQFSFGDPEA
+381 SSQFAFGDPEA

-398 LGIVYNFY
+398 LGIVYSFY
-406 QSDFGRNSYDNA
+406 QSEFGRNSYDNA

-436 NNAFWNGPR
+436 NNAFWNGAR

-480 QNQSGALNESFA
+480 QNQSGAMNESFA
-492 DIFGEGAEW
+492 DIFGEGTEW
-501 KSSSTSD
+501 KSSSSSD
-508 WMIGTNLNNPLRN
+508 WMIGTNLNKPLRD

-526 SMQIGLGRSYP
+526 SMQILAGRSYP

-542 FISDTDSFL
+542 FISDTDPFL
-551 NNFDGRDAGGVHLNS
+551 NNFSGRDAGGVHLNS

-577 EGLPGGGIGRS
+577 EGLPGGGIGRA

-621 IYGVGSAESLKVMA
+621 IYGVGSTESLKVMA
-635 AFDAVEIYDPV
+635 AFDAVEIYDPS

-658 VTGTDNY
+658 VAGTDSY

-707 GDGSTVAFVT
+707 GDGSMVAFVT
-717 LDYDFGIA
+717 LDYDFGLA
-725 QTSSTMGSQ
+725 QTSSTYGSQ
-734 QQVFGYPGIFNSVAL
+734 QQKLGYPGIFNSVAL

-755 FACIARNSTTGIPE
+755 FACIARNPTTGIPE
-769 SKLYLGNLSANTSEI
+769 SKLYLGNLSTNTSEV

-810 DGTLLAFDGFSSTTL
+810 DGTLVAFDGYSSTTL
-825 SDGTTLSSWSIYIIN
+825 SDGTKLSGWSIYIIN

-850 QQLPGVTVRRPS
+850 RQLPGISVGRPS
-862 FSRVGACRLAFELIE
+862 FSRIGACRMAFELYD
-877 GSRRYV
+877 GTYRYA
-883 GAWDLMNGAWGEV
+883 GAWDLMNGSFGEV
-896 RNDPDV
+896 RKDLDR
-902 GIGAYPRYSAADDKM
+902 GIRAYPRYSAADDKM
-917 TYTGSYYSAGYYYPI
+917 MYTGTYLNLGYYYPV

-937 MLADRVSPD
+937 MLSDHVSPD
-946 NTQLPTA
+946 TGQLPIA
-953 VQYDGRNG
+953 LQYDGRNG

-987 SSGKFRVSRI
+987 TFGKFRISRI

-1013 TARPGADYARLD
+1013 TARPSADYAQLD
-1025 TVAVLPA
+1025 TTAILPA

-1074 MTLIAATPTYAEWA
+1074 MTLTAATPTYAEWA
-1088 AANGMSTVTKG
+1088 ATNGMGATTKT
-1099 ADDDGDGY
+1099 ADDDGDGF
-1107 SNLLEYALGANPSA
+1107 SNLLEYALGANPKSA
-1121 MADISQSTAVAEA
+1121 ADIAQTTAIAEA
-1134 SGQKYMQIALSRSL
+1134 AGQKYLQISLTRGL
-1148 IRPSLTW
+1148 IRPGLTW

-1163 VNWTAATSSVITDTA
+1163 ATWTAATSSVITDT
-1178 SQLVLRDT
+1178 SSELVLRDT

-1198 VRVTEQ
+1198 IRVTEQ